1 MHAHQLMFQS
11 LTVQF
16 WPKQGCRLSSKASD
30 LVAGVRLRKPKP
42 KPFPPKQGRRSSSM
56 ASELVAGTPAGGSA
70 APELPL
76 PPALEAHVEAAY
88 GVAPG
93 GSRRM

>member
-1 MHAHQLMFQS
+1 MAGLGLGNPNLN
-11 LTVQF
+11 LTNL
-16 WPKQGCRLSSKASD
+16 W
-30 LVAGVRLRKPKP
+30 
-42 KPFPPKQGRRSSSM
+42 PKQGRRSSSM
-56 ASELVAGTPAGGSA
+56 ASELVAGTPAGGST

-93 GSRRM
+93 GSRRMRTCH